1 MDNLENSP
9 APEPSPNAE
18 PIPTDW
24 QEAYDSL
31 RYLVVFLLVMLIVV
45 SGTFSMFLWRQYRWS
60 QTDLVGVRQQVSA
73 LAMEYKRNTEPV
85 INDFVGKLVEY
96 SKTHPDFN
104 PILAKYGIKPGVATG
119 GPAPSATAPAALPKK

>member
-1 MDNLENSP
+1 
-9 APEPSPNAE
+9 
-18 PIPTDW
+18 
-24 QEAYDSL
+24 
-31 RYLVVFLLVMLIVV
+31 
-45 SGTFSMFLWRQYRWS
+45 
-60 QTDLVGVRQQVSA
+60 
-73 LAMEYKRNTEPV
+73 MEYKRNTEPV